1 MERTKRALESAPAW
15 LLPLGLVAAAFL
27 IRLVYLNQVVAMPT
41 FDHPVMDEQYHVKL
55 AQRIASPAG
64 YGPEPYYRA
73 PLYPY
78 LFAAWYGLAGYSLYW
93 SRFLQIIM
101 GSFLPLLVLLA
112 GRRLFSEKIAF
123 GGALV
128 AVFYPTFLYHDVT
141 ILITGLKTFLAILLV
156 WQLYR
161 TQEDRSAANFVLSGL
176 LLGLASL
183 ARPNFLVVLPALLVW
198 VWVIIRPKVGWP
210 AAAKR
215 YGLLA
220 LATLLVILPVT
231 IRNYSVSKE
240 FIPIAWQ
247 GGFNFFLGNNRQADG
262 WSATA
267 PGLDATWEGGY
278 REAIAIAEADRGRR
292 LKKSEISDFWYE
304 RGRREILADPAHWLG
319 LVIKKARLFI
329 QGYEIPNNEDPYN
342 VRQFSPLIRGLL
354 YPGGLKFPYGLL
366 APLALVGI
374 GLSFGQWRRYLL
386 VYLFMAAYVGSFL
399 LFFVCAR
406 YRQPLIPFFLLFA
419 TAAVMQLVAWVRRA
433 KWRPLSLA
441 LAVLL
446 LLGIESNHSLL
457 GLERSRSEAENQ
469 VMFGT
474 VYLDQ
479 NRLPEAERYF
489 RAAVAAD
496 GAYAPARINLA
507 IVCSRTAR
515 VAEAEEH
522 YRQALALEPYTADTY
537 FNYATL
543 LLNQN
548 KRVEALAVLERGRA
562 AVPLNDNL
570 HVKLAMTY
578 FELGRIPEA
587 RQSAEQALRLN
598 PENSLARQVLQRI
611 SAARP

>member
-1 MERTKRALESAPAW
+1 MERTKRASISRPAW
-15 LLPLGLVAAAFL
+15 LLPFGLVAAAFL
-27 IRLVYLNQVVAMPT
+27 IRLVYLNQVAAMPT
-41 FDHPVMDEQYHVKL
+41 FDHPVMDEQYHVSL

-64 YGPEPYYRA
+64 YGAEPYYRA

-78 LFAAWYGLAGYSLYW
+78 LFAAFHGLTGHSLYW

-101 GSFLPLLVLLA
+101 GSLLPLLVLLI
-112 GRRLFSEKIAF
+112 GRRLFSERIALW
-123 GGALV
+123 GALL
-128 AVFYPTFLYHDVT
+128 AVVYPTFLYHDVT
-141 ILITGLKTFLAILLV
+141 ILITSLKTLLAILLV

-161 TQEDRSAANFVLSGL
+161 TQERQSSVNFVMAGL

-183 ARPNFLVVLPALLVW
+183 ARPNFLVILPVLVVW
-198 VWVIIRPKVGWP
+198 VWVIIRPQVGWQT
-210 AAAKR
+210 AAKR

-220 LATLLVILPVT
+220 LATILVILPVT

-278 REAIAIAEADRGRR
+278 REAIAIAEAERGRR
-292 LKKSEISDFWYE
+292 LKKSEISDYWYE
-304 RGRREILADPAHWLG
+304 RGLREILADPTHWLG

-342 VRQFSPLIRGLL
+342 VRQFSPLMSVLL

-386 VYLFMAAYVGSFL
+386 AYLFMAGYAGSFL

-406 YRQPLIPFFLLFA
+406 YRQPLIPFLLLFA
-419 TAAVMQLVAWVRRA
+419 TSAVMQLIAWVRSST
-433 KWRPLSLA
+433 WRSLSLA
-441 LAVLL
+441 LAILL

-457 GLERSRSEAENQ
+457 GLQRSRTEAENQ

-474 VYLDQ
+474 VFLDQ
-479 NRLPEAERYF
+479 NKLPEAEQYF
-489 RAAVAAD
+489 RAAVATD
-496 GAYAPARINLA
+496 GSFAPAHINLA

-515 VAEAEEH
+515 VVEAEEH
-522 YRQALALEPYTADTY
+522 YREALALEPYTADTY

-548 KRVEALAVLERGRA
+548 KRVEALAVLERGRT

-578 FELGRIPEA
+578 YELGRIPEA
-587 RQSAEQALRLN
+587 RHSAEQALRLN
-598 PENSLARQVLQRI
+598 PQNAMARQVLQ
-611 SAARP
+611 SLNAAQP